1 MFRLTECWCA
11 GNSDRLLLHDGG
23 QCRGQLIAL
32 ELQLDELHGYGELHL
47 VHPPVVVHVSEGPAK
62 EAQHRLRTTGTTNSF
77 STPPLGRRPKNR
89 LLCPKRTKK
98 LRGWGGWG
106 RAGRFRWLRSILHPA
121 SLYLQRHRGSFSLSL
136 KTCYFLRDFIWIKNV
151 LKLDRGGGDTILWQF
166 YKHWTVQG
174 SFKR

>member
-106 RAGRFRWLRSILHPA
+106 EPA
-121 SLYLQRHRGSFSLSL
+121 VLGDYAVFCTPLVFTYRDTEGLSA
-136 KTCYFLRDFIWIKNV
+136 
-151 LKLDRGGGDTILWQF
+151 
-166 YKHWTVQG
+166 
-174 SFKR
+174 